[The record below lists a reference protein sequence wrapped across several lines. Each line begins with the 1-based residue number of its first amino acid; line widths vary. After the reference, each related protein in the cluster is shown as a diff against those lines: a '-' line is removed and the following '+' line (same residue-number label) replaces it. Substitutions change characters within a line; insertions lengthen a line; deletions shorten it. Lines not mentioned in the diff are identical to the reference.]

1 MKNKLVTFK
10 LDESIR
16 EHATKMKR
24 LYNYPTYDDLFQDI
38 FKFFIDNETSP
49 RDANI
54 SLHKQIFEMKRS
66 LSKIHSEFINK
77 RLNPTLFEIKTQ
89 YINTNKT
96 MIDMINQTNS
106 NTHKVIEIAESLS
119 VDPQKI
125 APQKNID
132 LEDIKFKI
140 LEFDKVKK
148 IKFNGEKNIVE
159 IDLLEYNRLMDQLKL
174 QLNKI

>member
-1 MKNKLVTFK
+1 
-10 LDESIR
+10 
-16 EHATKMKR
+16 
-24 LYNYPTYDDLFQDI
+24 
-38 FKFFIDNETSP
+38 
-49 RDANI
+49 
-54 SLHKQIFEMKRS
+54 
-66 LSKIHSEFINK
+66 
-77 RLNPTLFEIKTQ
+77 
-89 YINTNKT
+89 
-96 MIDMINQTNS
+96 MINQTNS

-119 VDPQKI
+119 VDSQKI

-132 LEDIKFKI
+132 LEDIKSKI

>member
-16 EHATKMKR
+16 GHATKMKR

-96 MIDMINQTNS
+96 IIDMINQTNS

-119 VDPQKI
+119 VFPQKEI
-125 APQKNID
+125 PQKNID
-132 LEDIKFKI
+132 LEDIKSKI
-140 LEFDKVKK
+140 LELDKAKK
-148 IKFNGEKNIVE
+148 SKFNGDKNVVE
-159 IDLLEYNRLMDQLKL
+159 IDLVEYNRLMDQLKL
-174 QLNKI
+174 KLNNF

>member
-16 EHATKMKR
+16 EQAIKMKR
-24 LYNYPTYDDLFQDI
+24 LYNYPTYDDLFRDI

-54 SLHKQIFEMKRS
+54 SLHKQIFELKRTI
-66 LSKIHSEFINK
+66 SKIHCEFINK

-106 NTHKVIEIAESLS
+106 NTHKVIKIAESLS
-119 VDPQKI
+119 VVPQKEI
-125 APQKNID
+125 SQKNINLD
-132 LEDIKFKI
+132 DIKSKI
-140 LEFDKVKK
+140 LELDQSKK
-148 IKFNGEKNIVE
+148 SKFNGKKNVVE
-159 IDLLEYNRLMDQLKL
+159 IDLIEYNRLMDQLKL

>member
-16 EHATKMKR
+16 EQAIKMKR
-24 LYNYPTYDDLFQDI
+24 LYDYPTYDDLFRDI

-54 SLHKQIFEMKRS
+54 SLHKQIFELKRTI
-66 LSKIHSEFINK
+66 SKIHCEFINK

-119 VDPQKI
+119 IVPQKEI
-125 APQKNID
+125 PQKKLDFEI
-132 LEDIKFKI
+132 IKSKI
-140 LEFDKVKK
+140 LELDQSKK
-148 IKFNGEKNIVE
+148 NKFNGEKNVVE
-159 IDLLEYNRLMDQLKL
+159 IDLVEYNRLMDQLKL